1 MKGNEEADYPAKQA
15 LNHSQID
22 IEVTLSK
29 TEIKAII
36 AKELQEI
43 WQNEGK
49 EGTKGRH
56 LYCIQE
62 KVGSERR
69 RFGNREE
76 DVLIARMRTGH
87 CLLNQCLHRIGKH
100 ENGNCDKC
108 GLTENVEH
116 VLIKCE
122 AYERE
127 RFLVK
132 L

>member
-1 MKGNEEADYPAKQA
+1 MTYIRVVKGNEEADYPAKQA
-15 LNHSQID
+15 LNNSQID

-36 AKELQEI
+36 AKELHEI

-87 CLLNQCLHRIGKH
+87 CLLNQCLHRIGK
-100 ENGNCDKC
+100 C